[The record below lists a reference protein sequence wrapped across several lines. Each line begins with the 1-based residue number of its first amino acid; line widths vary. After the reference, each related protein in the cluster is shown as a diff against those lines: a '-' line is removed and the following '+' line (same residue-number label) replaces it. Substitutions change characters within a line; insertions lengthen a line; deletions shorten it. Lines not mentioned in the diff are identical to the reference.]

1 MTSSG
6 GVLSLPECGVSLTVP
21 EGALASGQQRQLYLA
36 VLSDAKHRPQLTG
49 DCHSATEA
57 VGV

>member
-21 EGALASGQQRQLYLA
+21 EGALAPGQQRQLYLA
-36 VLSDAKHRPQLTG
+36 VLSDAKHRPRLTG
-49 DCHSATEA
+49 TAAEA
-57 VGV
+57 VEI